1 MQKRRLV
8 RRSALQNI
16 ATVYQDS
23 IPKAGKINVRSKI
36 TKVQKMIKARILV
49 RES

>member
-1 MQKRRLV
+1 MQKKRLV
-8 RRSALQNI
+8 RRSAQQNI
-16 ATVYQDS
+16 ATVCQDS
-23 IPKAGKINVRSKI
+23 IPKAGKIHERSKI